1 MKKVEAI
8 IRPSKLHNV
17 QEGLIAAGIPCIT
30 VVPVKGSGLQ
40 KSYSER
46 YRGAENNM
54 ILQTRIMIICVV
66 SDENLDKCVDVILE
80 KGITVDHRDQ
90 KCSFLEVNSRPYL
103 KMHNYPRYG
112 EAEDLSMHCDELD
125 KLEISQSAIY

>member
-8 IRPSKLHNV
+8 IRPSKLHDV
-17 QEGLIAAGIPCIT
+17 QEELSNQGIPCIT

-46 YRGAENNM
+46 YRGAEQTM

-66 SDENLDKCVDVILE
+66 SEENLEKCVQVIQE
-80 KGITVDHRDQ
+80 KAGTDSVGDGKIFVYNVEDAIRISTKIR
-90 KCSFLEVNSRPYL
+90 
-103 KMHNYPRYG
+103 G
-112 EAEDLSMHCDELD
+112 ED
-125 KLEISQSAIY
+125 AIK